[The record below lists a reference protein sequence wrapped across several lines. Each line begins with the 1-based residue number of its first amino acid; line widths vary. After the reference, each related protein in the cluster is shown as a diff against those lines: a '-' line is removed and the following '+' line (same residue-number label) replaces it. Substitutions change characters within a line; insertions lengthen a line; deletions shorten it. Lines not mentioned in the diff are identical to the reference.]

1 MSEAQQYRVIRP
13 FNNNV
18 LLVERMED
26 GHETVLIGKGLGFS
40 AKANSIVEAGDP
52 RVEKTFLL
60 KDENYRNQYRSLLEQ
75 VEDATVGVSEEIIG
89 LIAKHLSPRYNE
101 HIHIALADHISFAI
115 YRLKSGMEIVNPFL
129 YEIETLYPN
138 EFALSKK
145 SAELIE
151 KRLSVK
157 IPASEIGFLTL
168 HIHSAISQT
177 PVTQAAR
184 YADLIRQIVELAR
197 QRLDLQL
204 PQGSRD
210 CVRFIAHL
218 RYALERITNGKTVE
232 NPLLERIQQ
241 ECVPAYQF
249 AEEIVRMIENN
260 LSLSVPSGEIG
271 YIAMHVHRLS
281 HAREVLK

>member
-1 MSEAQQYRVIRP
+1 MSGIQQYRVIRS

-18 LLVERMED
+18 LLVERLED
-26 GHETVLIGKGLGFS
+26 GHEAVLIGKGIGFS
-40 AKANSIVEAGDP
+40 TKPGHVLTIGDT
-52 RVEKTFLL
+52 RIEKTFLL
-60 KDENYRNQYRSLLEQ
+60 EDENYRNQYRSLLEQ

-89 LIAKHLSPRYNE
+89 LIAKHLSPQYNE

-138 EFALSKK
+138 EFNLSQK

-151 KRLSVK
+151 QRLHVK
-157 IPASEIGFLTL
+157 IPESEIGFLAL
-168 HIHSAISQT
+168 HIHSAVSQT
-177 PVTQAAR
+177 PVAQAAR
-184 YADLIRQIVELAR
+184 YADLIRQILELAR
-197 QRLDLQL
+197 ERLHLQL
-204 PQGSRD
+204 SPGSRD

-218 RYALERITNGKTVE
+218 RYALERILNEKTVE

-241 ECVPAYQF
+241 ECAQAYQF
-249 AEEIVRMIENN
+249 AEEIVRLIESN
-260 LSLSVPSGEIG
+260 LKLAVPSGEIG

-281 HAREVLK
+281 HTREALT